1 MLVNVLIICSVLI
14 VFINRCVVFIFLLS
28 LLSLLSLL
36 LGESFIGIIDVEVVI
51 EVFVRVVNYNM

>member
-1 MLVNVLIICSVLI
+1 MLVNLLIICSVLI
-14 VFINRCVVFIFLLS
+14 VFINRCVVFILLS
-28 LLSLLSLL
+28 FLSLLSLL